1 MRTDVK
7 IINLKWILRKII
19 IPTLNKRSQVVRNR
33 EVAGRVEVVET
44 DQSLDFISLRVYLLR
59 PLFSEQ

>member
-33 EVAGRVEVVET
+33 EVAGRVELVET

>member
-59 PLFSEQ
+59 PLFSEL

>member
-19 IPTLNKRSQVVRNR
+19 IPTLNKRGQVVRNM
-33 EVAGRVEVVET
+33 EVAGRGEVVET
-44 DQSLDFISLRVYLLR
+44 EWGSCGDREGEMVKTER
-59 PLFSEQ
+59 GR

>member
-33 EVAGRVEVVET
+33 EVAGRVELVET
-44 DQSLDFISLRVYLLR
+44 DQSLDFISLPVYLLR
-59 PLFSEQ
+59 PLFSEL

>member
-33 EVAGRVEVVET
+33 EVAGRVEVVAT

>member
-33 EVAGRVEVVET
+33 EVAGRVEVVAT

-59 PLFSEQ
+59 PLFSEL